1 LSASCLLTGQATSTS
16 CALTYSSFLQ
26 NEIGR
31 PRAMTL
37 SHTPSSLARHLH
49 GPLFGRRSS
58 IGQQRR
64 PRSSASST
72 RLTPTSTAASG
83 RCRVGAESGS
93 WGGYGKTAS
102 ISLLRKATRRRAY
115 RLWHRWRRAS
125 ATGKKGPDRPSRR
138 RAAGRKDGFAQPVGS
153 RPPLGPP
160 QPPSSSPLA
169 QPHSASP
176 SRFDAHTARARPRP
190 QTAQARHWPPR
201 LPPAQPPLIDL
212 LVTRGRTSPAL
223 ARISPRLVP

>member
-1 LSASCLLTGQATSTS
+1 LSAPCLLTGQATSTS

-26 NEIGR
+26 NEIGH
-31 PRAMTL
+31 PRAMAL
-37 SHTPSSLARHLH
+37 SHTPSFLARHLH

-102 ISLLRKATRRRAY
+102 ISLLRKATRRRAS

-169 QPHSASP
+169 QLIRH
-176 SRFDAHTARARPRP
+176 RPLGSTRIQP
-190 QTAQARHWPPR
+190 GPDLAFCR
-201 LPPAQPPLIDL
+201 LEFGIGHRGCLPLNPL
-212 LVTRGRTSPAL
+212 
-223 ARISPRLVP
+223 